1 MPTERFYRLAAE
13 KQSAIWRAAFDEF
26 ASEPFEK
33 ASINRI
39 IQTADISRGSFYTY
53 FEDKKDLLHW
63 MFSDVIAQVRTF
75 LEQEVDATGGDVF
88 RMLERFFELAVR
100 ACGQDDW
107 FSFSHNVMSS
117 VNPEE
122 AISKIGMTEQGE
134 SDNIVQYL
142 YKKVDLGGFRSQSL
156 DDFRIFMETA
166 AAAMMISMRQFY
178 EGMPLERVV
187 SDYRKKLRF
196 LKYGVCK

>member
-13 KQSAIWRAAFDEF
+13 KQSAIWRAVFDEF

-63 MFSDVIAQVRTF
+63 MLSDVIAQVRTF

-88 RMLERFFELAVR
+88 RMLERFLS
-100 ACGQDDW
+100 W
-107 FSFSHNVMSS
+107 
-117 VNPEE
+117 P
-122 AISKIGMTEQGE
+122 
-134 SDNIVQYL
+134 
-142 YKKVDLGGFRSQSL
+142 
-156 DDFRIFMETA
+156 
-166 AAAMMISMRQFY
+166 
-178 EGMPLERVV
+178 
-187 SDYRKKLRF
+187 
-196 LKYGVCK
+196 